1 MRKYLKYIFLTAAIV
16 WMCII
21 FWFSAQPA
29 VQSTEMSMA
38 FGSKICNIFVPGY
51 SELDTQKQYELA
63 QSIEFPVRKSAHASE
78 YAFLAILWCGYFV
91 CTLKKEK
98 MRRFYLIFSWFVAT
112 AYATTDE
119 FHQLFVQG
127 RSGQLRDVLI
137 DSVGAAV
144 GVLIVYMFL
153 KNKCADSTEN
163 SGRSESHNDTGEHD
177 TKHNS
182 DNT

>member
-1 MRKYLKYIFLTAAIV
+1 M
-16 WMCII
+16 
-21 FWFSAQPA
+21 
-29 VQSTEMSMA
+29 
-38 FGSKICNIFVPGY
+38 
-51 SELDTQKQYELA
+51 
-63 QSIEFPVRKSAHASE
+63 RKSAHASE
-78 YAFLAILWCGYFV
+78 YAFLAIFWCGYFV
-91 CTLKKEK
+91 CILKKEK

-112 AYATTDE
+112 EYAATDE

-137 DSVGAAV
+137 DSAGAAV
-144 GVLIVYMFL
+144 GVLLVYRFL
-153 KNKCADSTEN
+153 KNKRTNSTKH